1 MLDRKQLPAFM
12 QLPYKFDMD
21 KILSAFEQFQDTT
34 TYQDLNYNNP
44 DASYLQLGKEK
55 EFHLNKFIQTASL
68 SLIARNP
75 LLIYATT
82 KDFDPSE
89 ISATV
94 GETAQYPGTRGF
106 GFNLRV
112 GF

>member
-1 MLDRKQLPAFM
+1 VYVDAQTYYHNLYYNKTFD
-12 QLPYKFDMD
+12 PY
-21 KILSAFEQFQDTT
+21 I
-34 TYQDLNYNNP
+34 YDLTFVKMREVALGYNIP
-44 DASYLQLGKEK
+44 VKKLG
-55 EFHLNKFIQTASL
+55 LGKFIQNANL
-68 SLIARNP
+68 AIVARNP
-75 LLIYATT
+75 LLIYATS

>member
-1 MLDRKQLPAFM
+1 MREVALG
-12 QLPYKFDMD
+12 
-21 KILSAFEQFQDTT
+21 
-34 TYQDLNYNNP
+34 YNIP
-44 DASYLQLGKEK
+44 VKKLR
-55 EFHLNKFIQTASL
+55 LNKFIQTASL

-89 ISATV
+89 ISSV
-94 GETAQYPGTRGF
+94 SGETGQLPGTRGF
-106 GFNLRV
+106 GFNLKI